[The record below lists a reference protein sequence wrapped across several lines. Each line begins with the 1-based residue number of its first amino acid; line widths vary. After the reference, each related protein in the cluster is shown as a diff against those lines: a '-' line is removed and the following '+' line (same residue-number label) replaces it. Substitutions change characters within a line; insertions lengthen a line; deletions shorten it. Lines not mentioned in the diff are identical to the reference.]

1 MVGGRY
7 ELMTL
12 ALALALSPG
21 CGGKARGTESDP
33 GAAARGGSEPNAAGS
48 SSAGGTAPKPG
59 TGGVANGGGAGAGM
73 GGVQNVGGDGV
84 AGMAAAGA
92 AGAPSTD
99 TCASDAECVLVGC
112 CHWCMAIP
120 VSEPDPLNCAVI
132 DCAGLGCGEF
142 ASGAV
147 EPRCVAGRCVTSI
160 SCDERLL
167 PDEVVLPPCPD
178 GTAHAIEP
186 AGTTN
191 CMPVGE
197 CSSVSSCAV
206 CESAG
211 LSCVVHES
219 GGLTPLGP
227 FSYHCVD
234 VPAECNGAP
243 SCDCMKTC
251 SEPGICSEDG
261 LRCTEFCP
269 NC

>member
-1 MVGGRY
+1 MVGGRFK
-7 ELMTL
+7 LMTL

-33 GAAARGGSEPNAAGS
+33 GAAARGGSEPNAGGS
-48 SSAGGTAPKPG
+48 SSAG
-59 TGGVANGGGAGAGM
+59 GGGAGAGM

-92 AGAPSTD
+92 AGAPTVD
-99 TCASDAECVLVGC
+99 TCTSDAECQLVGC
-112 CHWCMAIP
+112 CHSCAA
-120 VSEPDPLNCAVI
+120 VGVNEPDPFNCAAI
-132 DCAGLGCGEF
+132 DCAGGGCGEF

-147 EPRCVAGRCVTSI
+147 EPRCVAVRCVTSI

-167 PDEVVLPPCPD
+167 PKEILAPCPD
-178 GTAHAIEP
+178 GQAHAIEP
-186 AGTTN
+186 GGTTA
-191 CMPVGE
+191 CMRVGE
-197 CSSVSSCAV
+197 CSSVTSCAV

-211 LSCVVHES
+211 LSCVVHEP

-227 FSYHCVD
+227 TFHCVA
-234 VPAECNGAP
+234 VPADCSGQP
-243 SCDCMKTC
+243 SCACMKTC
-251 SEPGICSEDG
+251 LEPAMCSEDG